1 MLNYFNWTEISVL
14 SQNTSYFTYV
24 IGWEDLSFLFL
35 SDFFFLIRVVFHI
48 IFSFFWST
56 NILSYSSLLSYLLIT
71 TQESLFL
78 ANSFFLDS
86 FLFALTCSDL
96 SFSFDLTSRL
106 DFVFVVPEVVF
117 FFNTF
122 AFDSTLYS
130 HTFVATLYD
139 SFMFNT
145 ANGFIL
151 DFVLFFFW
159 SFIFLFFVFS
169 FFSSLGVVSVGSQSS
184 LSFFLTK
191 FYLFANHL
199 ASENRLQLDW
209 VLFFIFFGV
218 LVWIP
223 LLMTYDD
230 INVEFIELLHSF
242 VCLFFI
248 FIIFYLLYRY
258 SIHYFSFLENTVSD
272 GYSTAYILKQFVRD
286 VSNTFALFLRFFLL
300 LFRLNIYDGLDDF
313 LDSYYIFFIDFDEDS
328 YFDELF
334 ISFDFLFFFPDNRED
349 VLFYKPTEF
358 EWWGDLFTKFFILF
372 GKFFFFWA
380 LILEEIFRITL
391 ALYISYLII
400 FEVHAVNVSFNEDNF
415 IHIKKQ

>member
-1 MLNYFNWTEISVL
+1 MIFH
-14 SQNTSYFTYV
+14 
-24 IGWEDLSFLFL
+24 
-35 SDFFFLIRVVFHI
+35 VF
-48 IFSFFWST
+48 FSFFWGT
-56 NILSYSSLLSYLLIT
+56 DVLAHTSLLSYVLT
-71 TQESLFL
+71 ATQEPLFL
-78 ANSFFLDS
+78 VNSFFLDS
-86 FLFALTCSDL
+86 FLFAITCSDASLNFTL
-96 SFSFDLTSRL
+96 SSCL
-106 DFVFVVPEVVF
+106 DFAVIAPEIVFVINAFASNSAF
-117 FFNTF
+117 FSDMFIS
-122 AFDSTLYS
+122 A
-130 HTFVATLYD
+130 LYD
-139 SFMFNT
+139 SFVFNT

-159 SFIFLFFVFS
+159 VFIFLFFIFS
-169 FFSSLGVVSVGSQSS
+169 FFSSLNIVSVGASS
-184 LSFFLTK
+184 GLNFFLTK
-191 FYLFANHL
+191 FYLFINNL
-199 ASENRLQLDW
+199 AFENRLQLDW
-209 VLFFIFFGV
+209 ALFFVFFG
-218 LVWIP
+218 LVVWVP

-230 INVEFIELLHSF
+230 TNVELIELLHSF
-242 VCLFFI
+242 VCLFFVFVI
-248 FIIFYLLYRY
+248 VYLLYRY
-258 SIHYFSFLENTVSD
+258 SIHYFAFLENTVSD

-334 ISFDFLFFFPDNRED
+334 VSFDFLFFFSDNRED

-380 LILEEIFRITL
+380 LILEEIFRVTL

-415 IHIKKQ
+415 IRTKKS